1 MIIVLFYAINSTIL
15 IIVNILSWCFMFDII
30 IKNIGSLITAQ
41 GTNSLS
47 GKNQGKVQVYSDVS
61 IGIKNGLIE
70 YIGEAPTEK
79 AKKTINANGALVTP
93 GLIDCHTH
101 FVYGGSREEEM
112 YNIITGHMS
121 YSEIIKSGYG
131 ILSTVNDTRE
141 QTENT
146 LYKKSIPILDSML
159 RHGTTTVEGKS
170 GYGLTLKDEIKIL
183 NVMKKLNDNHKISII
198 STFMGG
204 HVIPNEYK
212 NDRSAYIDLICNEM
226 IPEISKLGL
235 AEFCDVFCEDCGLN
249 MEETDTVLTA
259 AQKYNMGIKVHSDQL
274 ETSGGSYLAARFNA
288 ISAEHLIM
296 ADDMSIQTIKKQGV
310 IAVLLPNAS
319 FYLGMPYARARYM
332 VECGIPI
339 AIATDYNPGSSP
351 TLNMQF
357 IMKLAY
363 IIYRLNPE
371 EILNAVTINAA
382 CALNRGKEIG
392 TIEVGKNA
400 DIIVWNSKSL
410 HFLLYT
416 LDNNLCNMVFKAGEL
431 VYSKSE
437 V

>member
-1 MIIVLFYAINSTIL
+1 
-15 IIVNILSWCFMFDII
+15 
-30 IKNIGSLITAQ
+30 
-41 GTNSLS
+41 
-47 GKNQGKVQVYSDVS
+47 
-61 IGIKNGLIE
+61 
-70 YIGEAPTEK
+70 
-79 AKKTINANGALVTP
+79 
-93 GLIDCHTH
+93 
-101 FVYGGSREEEM
+101 
-112 YNIITGHMS
+112 
-121 YSEIIKSGYG
+121 
-131 ILSTVNDTRE
+131 
-141 QTENT
+141 
-146 LYKKSIPILDSML
+146 
-159 RHGTTTVEGKS
+159 
-170 GYGLTLKDEIKIL
+170 
-183 NVMKKLNDNHKISII
+183 
-198 STFMGG
+198 
-204 HVIPNEYK
+204 
-212 NDRSAYIDLICNEM
+212 
-226 IPEISKLGL
+226 
-235 AEFCDVFCEDCGLN
+235 
-249 MEETDTVLTA
+249 MEETDIVLTA
-259 AQKYNMGIKVHSDQL
+259 AQKYNMGIKIHSDQL

-363 IIYRLNPE
+363 IICRLNPE